1 MVEAHEKARL
11 REELR
16 QLRQKRFT
24 NEPFL
29 HLLSTSQVHQAKV
42 IATYVSYGLEPSTSE
57 LNKEL
62 LATNKIVLLPRISGD
77 SLEWVRWNGDVNMLE
92 KRGNLLEPRGIA
104 EKDLATIDVIVVPA
118 LYVDRD
124 GYRLGQGGGYYDRAR
139 ASIPAWKFALVHE
152 GEVGEEQL
160 PRESHDICVD
170 AVATSKN
177 LKIF

>member
-1 MVEAHEKARL
+1 M
-11 REELR
+11 
-16 QLRQKRFT
+16 
-24 NEPFL
+24 
-29 HLLSTSQVHQAKV
+29 
-42 IATYVSYGLEPSTSE
+42 
-57 LNKEL
+57 
-62 LATNKIVLLPRISGD
+62 
-77 SLEWVRWNGDVNMLE
+77 EWVRWNGDVNMLE

-124 GYRLGQGGGYYDRAR
+124 GYRLGQGGGYYDRAL
-139 ASIPAWKFALVHE
+139 ASIPAWKIALVHE